1 MTISSVFKVKINEL
15 VVFEIVLK
23 VKIQS
28 SDIFFLYVNVP
39 LGAQNVQPGSNRPL
53 TILVQISKSD

>member
-28 SDIFFLYVNVP
+28 SDIFFFMLMFP
-39 LGAQNVQPGSNRPL
+39 LEHKMCSQAL
-53 TILVQISKSD
+53 TDH

>member
-1 MTISSVFKVKINEL
+1 MKINEL

-53 TILVQISKSD
+53 TILVQITKSD